1 MNISQTDDRTPAILD
16 FESLFINNP
25 ELDQISSYLKRFNP
39 IKTMGMQH
47 MEIRHSAILGWLLD
61 PQESHGMGDQFLK
74 AFLAAALREG
84 TGEHNT
90 LRALEISQADMMDAE
105 VRREWRSI
113 DLLVISRT
121 NSWIFIIENKFH
133 SKQHGNQLKEYYQKV
148 EDAFGS
154 DQKAQVQ
161 RLYTHGIFLILGYEE
176 PQDPRYATIQY
187 KDVLILLRRSI
198 DDQVRPLSPEVKIFI
213 QHYVE
218 IIEEATDMDDAKNDM
233 IILAR
238 QLYRDHKKVLD
249 FVVEHGTGNDFS
261 FACDTVFGADLDVYD
276 EVTIAGQQ
284 FVYNHTASAVISF
297 LPKSWYDAFGA
308 DEYYWHGCDNWW
320 AGFPVICWMQL
331 IQGDEKNGTQLR
343 LYAEIGPLV
352 EYDFRKGLI
361 EEITTTAASKGLK
374 SVSFQRTATNEGK
387 KYSKFLNN
395 NTINIEDVN
404 DSEEIAAAME
414 TLLKRFQPTF
424 KALTEAMRKFIDFGK
439 EEAL

>member
-1 MNISQTDDRTPAILD
+1 MTILTSDDRTPAILD

-25 ELDQISSYLKRFNP
+25 ELDQIGAYLKRFNP

-74 AFLAAALREG
+74 AFLASALRDG
-84 TGEHNT
+84 TGEHSAF
-90 LRALEISQADMMDAE
+90 RALEISQADIMDAE

-121 NSWIFIIENKFH
+121 NGWVFIIENKFH
-133 SKQHGNQLKEYYQKV
+133 SKQHGNQLKNYYQKV
-148 EDAFGS
+148 EDAFSS
-154 DQKAQVQ
+154 DHKANDQ
-161 RLYTHGIFLILGYEE
+161 RLDIHGIFLILHDEE

-187 KDVLILLRRSI
+187 KDVLALLKRSI
-198 DDQVRPLSPEVKIFI
+198 DDQVRPLSPEVRIFI

-218 IIEEATDMDDAKNDM
+218 VIEEATDMDDAKNDM
-233 IILAR
+233 ITLAR

-261 FACDTVFGADLDVYD
+261 FACNTVFGADLDVYD
-276 EVTIAGQQ
+276 EVTIVGQQ
-284 FVYNHTASAVISF
+284 FVYNHTAAAVISF
-297 LPKSWYDAFGA
+297 LPKSWYDAFGD
-308 DEYYWHGCDNWW
+308 DEFYWHGCDNWG

-343 LYAEIGPLV
+343 LYAEIGPLI
-352 EYDFRKGLI
+352 EHDFRKGLI
-361 EEITTTAASKGLK
+361 EGIIAAAVSKGLK

-387 KYSKFLNN
+387 KYSKFLNK
-395 NTINIEDVN
+395 NTINIDDAN
-404 DSEEIAAAME
+404 DSEEIAAGME
-414 TLLKRFQPTF
+414 ALLKRFKPTF
-424 KALTEAMRKFIDFGK
+424 DALAETMGKFVDFGK
-439 EEAL
+439 EEEL